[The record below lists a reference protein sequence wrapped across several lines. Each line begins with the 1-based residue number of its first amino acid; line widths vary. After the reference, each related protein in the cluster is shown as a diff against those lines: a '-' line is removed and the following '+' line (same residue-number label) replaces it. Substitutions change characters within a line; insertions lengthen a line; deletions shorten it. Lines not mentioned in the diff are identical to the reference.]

1 MPAIRKRP
9 GECRAKSVL
18 SGADS
23 RREAEFPQT
32 SAWLNRRMLGAMSEP
47 SLLRDGDYLGV
58 IALNIASASS
68 RLAAARWAIRSVCE
82 NRLGRR
88 EARRSR
94 LVIRPRE
101 AHGALAPLGLR
112 GDTTPGRR
120 SSDARPQ

>member
-1 MPAIRKRP
+1 
-9 GECRAKSVL
+9 
-18 SGADS
+18 
-23 RREAEFPQT
+23 
-32 SAWLNRRMLGAMSEP
+32 MSEP
-47 SLLRDGDYLGV
+47 SLLRDGDDLGV

-88 EARRSR
+88 EA
-94 LVIRPRE
+94 
-101 AHGALAPLGLR
+101 HGALAPLGLR